1 MTRPWNALSTVLK
14 ERYGGPVYR
23 VAVDAGLSCPNRRPD
38 GSGGCAFCDGSGA
51 IATHL
56 RTGEDSGST
65 SALLLGSSPSIEDQV
80 RRGLSYIRRRY
91 KTGFAMLHFQA
102 WSNTNAP
109 VPVLEKIYDR
119 ALALHPFLGL
129 IVSTRADL
137 VDDEVVG
144 LLSSYIRPGF
154 EVWVELGLE
163 SASDAVLARMG
174 RGHDS
179 AIFAPAARRL
189 AANGIHVCAHLLLM
203 PSFEGRAGWLAALDM
218 VNNNPVEAVKI
229 HNLCLTRGSRLYEE
243 ALDCGCITTASV
255 RRHVEDMA
263 WLLAHLD
270 PHVIVERLLAEFPS
284 ARLGMPRHFPDKSQ
298 VLDRIA
304 GHMVAKGW
312 AQGAL
317 KV

>member
-1 MTRPWNALSTVLK
+1 M
-14 ERYGGPVYR
+14 
-23 VAVDAGLSCPNRRPD
+23 
-38 GSGGCAFCDGSGA
+38 
-51 IATHL
+51 
-56 RTGEDSGST
+56 
-65 SALLLGSSPSIEDQV
+65 LLGSSPPIEDQV
-80 RRGLSYIRRRY
+80 SRGLSYIRRRY
-91 KTGFAMLHFQA
+91 KTGLAMLHFQA

-109 VPVLEKIYDR
+109 VPVLKELYDR
-119 ALALHPFLGL
+119 ALVLHPFLGL

-137 VDDEVVG
+137 VSDEVVG

-163 SASDAVLARMG
+163 SASDIVLARMG

-179 AIFAPAARRL
+179 SIFAPAARRL
-189 AANGIHVCAHLLLM
+189 ASSGVHVCAHLLLM
-203 PSFEGRAGWLAALDM
+203 PSFEGRAGWLDAVDLI
-218 VNNNPVEAVKI
+218 NNNPVEAVKV
-229 HNLCLTRGSRLYEE
+229 HNLCLTMGSRLYEE

-255 RRHVEDMA
+255 QRHVEDMA

-304 GHMVAKGW
+304 GHMNAKGW
-312 AQGAL
+312 AQGSL